1 MARRAAAP
9 GKRGDDATKDSAAR
23 RRAAAVLAAVRAIPR
38 GRVATYGDVAK
49 AAGLPGR
56 ARLVGRVLREVSGPV
71 AAIVPWHRVVGAGG
85 VLSVGRFAPHAALT
99 QRMRLER
106 EGVRFTRGGRVD
118 LAGRRA
124 IPRRQKREIHP

>member
-1 MARRAAAP
+1 MMRRAAP
-9 GKRGDDATKDSAAR
+9 SAN
-23 RRAAAVLAAVRAIPR
+23 AAAVLSTVRAIPR
-38 GRVATYGDVAK
+38 GRVATYGDVAA

-56 ARLVGRVLREVSGPV
+56 ARLVGRVLREAPEAL

-118 LAGRRA
+118 LERHRVRAGERGRV
-124 IPRRQKREIHP
+124 